1 MSKFLKS
8 IIANKLIVALLSIAL
23 GIILLIMQG
32 GALMTAVKVISFL
45 FMIAG
50 IVYIVL
56 YLMKKNRSNT
66 TLACALIVL
75 LLGLLFFVRPDIIVN
90 ILPVILGV
98 YLIVE
103 GLTNVLAA
111 LQHKKNRSFLVGLVL
126 GVLTVL
132 VGFFLIFRAGT
143 VMNIVA
149 IVAGISLIVNG
160 LTDLFTL
167 RAFK

>member
-8 IIANKLIVALLSIAL
+8 IIANKLIVALFSIVL
-23 GIILLIMQG
+23 GVLLLIMQG
-32 GALMTAVKVISFL
+32 GVLATIVKMAALLCI
-45 FMIAG
+45 IAG
-50 IVYIVL
+50 AVGIVFFLI
-56 YLMKKNRSNT
+56 KKNRST
-66 TLACALIVL
+66 TSLACSVIVL
-75 LLGLLFFVRPDIIVN
+75 AIGILFFVRPDIIVN
-90 ILPVILGV
+90 IFPIILGV
-98 YLIVE
+98 YLVVE

-111 LQHKKNRSFLVGLVL
+111 LQHKKSNSFLVGLIL
-126 GVLTVL
+126 GVLTLL
-132 VGFFLIFRAGT
+132 VGLFLIFRAGT